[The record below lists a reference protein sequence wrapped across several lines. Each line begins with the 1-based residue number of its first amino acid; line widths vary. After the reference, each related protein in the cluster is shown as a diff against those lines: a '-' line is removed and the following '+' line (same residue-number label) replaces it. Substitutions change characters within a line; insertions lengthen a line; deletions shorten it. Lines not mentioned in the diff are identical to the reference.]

1 MPESSADGEVY
12 AVVLDILPHGRS
24 DAESRQY
31 RQNPVAFAMDEADF
45 TLYEM
50 TMAED
55 ADISILDYVRI
66 EPDFEEGIHR
76 GHQITYD
83 DLSDGAQ
90 SELEYVI
97 EDLLDEHE
105 DRFVGFYNDAQ
116 PVTLRMH
123 QLDLLPGIGD
133 KLRENILEERKRH
146 GPFESFEDLEERVD
160 GLHNPRAKILER
172 LKKEVRGEDLK
183 YRVFAQT

>member
-1 MPESSADGEVY
+1 MPDSSADGEVF
-12 AVVLDILPHGRS
+12 AVVLDVLPHGRS
-24 DAESRQY
+24 DADSRQY
-31 RQNPVAFAMDEADF
+31 RQNPVAFAMNEADF

-50 TMAED
+50 TLDEG

-66 EPDFEEGIHR
+66 EPDFEDGIHR
-76 GHQITYD
+76 GHQIEYD
-83 DLSDGAQ
+83 DLSDGAR

-97 EDLLDEHE
+97 DDLVDANE

-133 KLRENILEERKRH
+133 KLRDNIIDERKRR
-146 GPFESFEDLEERVD
+146 GPFDSFEDLEDRVD
-160 GLHNPRAKILER
+160 GLHNPQEKILER
-172 LKKEVRGEDLK
+172 IKREVRGDDLK
-183 YRVFAQT
+183 YRLFAHS

>member
-1 MPESSADGEVY
+1 MPESSADGEVH

-31 RQNPVAFAMDEADF
+31 RQNPVAFAVDESDF

-50 TMAED
+50 TLTED

-66 EPDFEEGIHR
+66 EPDFEAGIHR
-76 GHQITYD
+76 GHQIEYE
-83 DLSDGAQ
+83 DLSDGAR
-90 SELEYVI
+90 SELDYVI
-97 EDLLDEHE
+97 EDLLEEHE

-116 PVTLRMH
+116 PMTLRMH

-133 KLRENILEERKRH
+133 KLRDNILEERKRR

-160 GLHNPRAKILER
+160 GLHNPREKIMER
-172 LKKEVRGEDLK
+172 IKREVRGEDLK
-183 YRVFAQT
+183 YRIFART